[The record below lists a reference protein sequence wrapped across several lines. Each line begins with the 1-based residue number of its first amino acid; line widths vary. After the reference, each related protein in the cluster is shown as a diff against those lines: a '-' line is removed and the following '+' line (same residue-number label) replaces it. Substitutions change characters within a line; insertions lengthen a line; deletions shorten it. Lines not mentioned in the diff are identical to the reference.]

1 MKFVRTYNIPAL
13 SCHDC
18 ANHVIENLVKFSF
31 IEEVHIDFDNSNIT
45 LTCNKE
51 ITDEQALDIINDI
64 LAIHH
69 CKEHSFGHLRNVM
82 TEEFGIDVGCDICA
96 KEVEKE
102 LNKEKDI
109 IDAEVNYEKKKV
121 IIKHLN
127 NVEIYDIV
135 SRTVTRVEKDA
146 TIYDINSKH
155 QDTAHCDHKK
165 EEHHH
170 DHDHHHDECSCHHDH
185 EGHHHH
191 IGCECCEDD
200 EDEREKTIFEKI
212 LFIIGVLLYVAS
224 SVLFFINGGD
234 EGISYLSINF
244 FMFLASYSLI
254 GYDIVIKSVKGIIHG
269 HIFNE
274 NFLMVIASVGSLII
288 LEPFEAT
295 MVMLLYKVGE
305 ALQDRATERSQKA
318 IMSLYDLKSEYVTM
332 KNGEERNVRDVAIGD
347 VITIKVGEKIPLD
360 GVVES
365 EGTNVDMKALTGES
379 RPVYISSGEE
389 ILSGSINLTKVVNV
403 EVTKL
408 DSDST
413 VSKMLKLVDEASSQ
427 KAKTERFISKFAK
440 VYTPIV
446 LILALVVGLVKGFI
460 LKEDASGFLNDI
472 FSILVISCPC
482 ALVISIPLGYF
493 AGIGRLSSLGILVK
507 GGNFLEVLAKMD
519 TIVFDKTGTIT
530 KGNFVVDEVMPE
542 KGHTKEEVLEIIAEA
557 EYYST
562 HPIAESIKNAY
573 HEISNDGVKQPATY
587 NIEEISGLGLNVTK
601 KISEEKVE
609 HILVGNSGLLDK
621 FHITYTKNEEV
632 GTIVYLAVN
641 SEYYGSVVIR
651 DEIKESSLEAI
662 SKLNEKYHTVMITGD
677 SDEVAKSVS
686 TTVGIKEYKAGL
698 LPKMKYDYLKKII
711 DSNNNSVCYVGDGIN
726 DAPVLRLSDVGIAMG
741 CVGSDSAKEAA
752 DIVIMNDDLNKID
765 DAIRISKF
773 TRKIIIENIIF
784 ALTFKVFAL
793 IMSILGILGSYMM
806 ILAVFADVG
815 VCLLAILN
823 SLRILKKK

>member
-1 MKFVRTYNIPAL
+1 MKFVKTYNIPAL

-51 ITDEQALDIINDI
+51 ISDEQALDIINDI
-64 LAIHH
+64 LVDHH
-69 CKEHSFGHLRNVM
+69 CKDHSFGHLHHVM
-82 TEEFGIDVGCDICA
+82 TEVFGIDVGCDICA
-96 KEVEKE
+96 KEVEEE

-135 SRTVTRVEKDA
+135 SKTVSHVEHDA
-146 TIYDINSKH
+146 SIYDVNTVH
-155 QDTAHCDHKK
+155 EDTAKCEHNHH
-165 EEHHH
+165 EHHHH
-170 DHDHHHDECSCHHDH
+170 DHDHDECGCDHH

-191 IGCECCEDD
+191 IGCDCCGDDD
-200 EDEREKTIFEKI
+200 EEERELTIYEKI
-212 LFIIGVLLYVAS
+212 IFVIGVLLYVAS
-224 SVLFFINGGD
+224 SILFFINGGD
-234 EGISYLSINF
+234 DGISYLSINF
-244 FMFLASYSLI
+244 FMFLASYFLI
-254 GYDIVIKSVKGIIHG
+254 GYDIVIKSVKGILHG
-269 HIFNE
+269 HVFNE

-295 MVMLLYKVGE
+295 MVMLLYKIGE
-305 ALQDRATERSQKA
+305 ALQDRATERSQRA

-332 KNGEERNVRDVAIGD
+332 KSGESRNVRDVEIGD

-365 EGTNVDMKALTGES
+365 GGTNVDMKALTGES

-427 KAKTERFISKFAK
+427 KAKTEKFISRFAK

-446 LILALVVGLVKGFI
+446 LILALIVGLVKGFI
-460 LKEDASGFLNDI
+460 FKEDASGFLNDI

-507 GGNFLEVLAKMD
+507 GGNFLEVLAKLD

-530 KGNFVVDEVMPE
+530 KGNFVVDCVMPE
-542 KGHTKEEVLEIIAEA
+542 EGHTKEEVLEIIAEA

-573 HEISNDGVKQPATY
+573 QKISSDGIRKSATY

-601 KISEEKVE
+601 MISDDNIE

-621 FHITYTKNEEV
+621 FHIEYTKNEEV

-641 SEYYGSVVIR
+641 NKYYGSVVIR
-651 DEIKESSLEAI
+651 DEIKDSSILAI

-677 SDEVAKSVS
+677 SDDVARSVS
-686 TTVGIKEYKAGL
+686 STVGIKEYKAGL
-698 LPKMKYDYLKKII
+698 LPKMKYDYLKEII
-711 DSNNNSVCYVGDGIN
+711 DEKKNSVCYVGDGIN

-773 TRKIIIENIIF
+773 TRKIVIENIIF